1 MALTDYFTTENS
13 VVTVNGRQI
22 TDFGQAETPIS
33 EGYIDPKRTMV
44 RGMGGSA
51 TKLERKNNG
60 FRVTLNLMPGSAD
73 SAFLHGLFQSGAS
86 VSYTRSQIGA
96 LDGVVA
102 SEGMVTTE
110 GDITRGGGASV
121 SDDTYTLEFN
131 VYGNMRGGL

>member
-1 MALTDYFTTENS
+1 MALTEYFTTENT

-22 TDFGQAETPIS
+22 TDFGQAENPIS
-33 EGYIDPKRTMV
+33 EGYIDPKCTMV

-51 TKLERKNNG
+51 TKLKRKNNG

-73 SAFLHGLFQSGAS
+73 SAFLHGLFQSGAT

-102 SEGMVTTE
+102 SEGAVITE
-110 GDITRGGGASV
+110 GDITRGGGSSV

-131 VYGNMRGGL
+131 VYANMRGGL